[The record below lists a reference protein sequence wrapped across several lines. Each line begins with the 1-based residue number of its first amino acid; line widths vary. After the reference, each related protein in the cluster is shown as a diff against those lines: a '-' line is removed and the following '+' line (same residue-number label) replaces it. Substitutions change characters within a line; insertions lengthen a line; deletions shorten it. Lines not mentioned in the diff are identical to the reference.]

1 MTLNEITR
9 KLICQNKS
17 RYILFGLSICFAV
30 AMIGA
35 YGVLLFSRVITDVLM
50 TDGSTYLISLGM
62 YGITMIGTVIF
73 LFYANAIYI
82 QLQMGEIGIF
92 LSLGLLPKSVGK
104 IQNRQLDITFLIGGA
119 AGLVL
124 AVPISFSIWSL
135 LSLFISYTEGVYR
148 VGWKGLLIA
157 GGLWILAWVILR
169 IRNAVHVARLD
180 VIRILRSSSECEEV
194 KGSHPAL
201 GIIGLTAI
209 PSGLILFNITAD
221 SYSLKS
227 FSFFFLGISL
237 IGMYILTAQITSMGS
252 IIKRFFPDVYRK
264 GILFYN
270 LVRQKGNQ
278 YTLSLFVSSLL
289 ITLTVFSICFNGSI
303 FLELSYAIKEEPY
316 DYAVLVRESERALD
330 ESRIRSFAEESGVS
344 LSEWHSLDM
353 LLLGR
358 EHQYTDTSR
367 NEWSPEIVVNVSDF
381 NGLSGMKLSVP
392 DDGYIY
398 FQDSDNSMFQTCS
411 EDRGMFYNPCV
422 KEDFTLQK
430 IELIS
435 KENVL
440 NETAK
445 INSFA
450 VVSDNTF
457 HSISDTLDSSYKM
470 TYYLFHGSNP
480 ENSSE
485 FQEKLLAEIVA
496 LNNGEI
502 FVSWQD
508 QAIKDKMEN
517 YEDIYIPYDGNEL
530 YAARW
535 WEFYPYAKQT
545 HLAIQMEAGAVY
557 LILIFFIAA
566 IAFVSASMI
575 MGLKIAGTI
584 MQDAE
589 SYKRAMY
596 LGLKENDLKKII
608 RKQIGLIYFF
618 PVICGCVTASFMINR
633 FMEASSATRIFEITL
648 VAIGLS
654 LIVFLI
660 QLIIFFFLQ
669 KKLVVSTS
677 GIVYGSREI
686 RGNM

>member
-9 KLICQNKS
+9 KLIRQNKS

-30 AMIGA
+30 AMTGA
-35 YGVLLFSRVITDVLM
+35 YGTLLFSRVITDVLM

-62 YGITMIGTVIF
+62 YGITMIGIVVF

-82 QLQMGEIGIF
+82 QFQMGEIGVF
-92 LSLGLLPKSVGK
+92 LSLGLPPKSVGR

-119 AGLVL
+119 IGLIL
-124 AVPISFSIWSL
+124 AMPFSFGIWSL
-135 LSLFISYTEGVYR
+135 LSLFFSYTEGVYS

-157 GGLWILAWVILR
+157 GGLWILVWVILR
-169 IRNAVHVARLD
+169 IRNAVHITRLD
-180 VIRILRSSSECEEV
+180 VIKILRASSEGEEV

-201 GIIGLTAI
+201 GIIGLIAV
-209 PSGLILFNITAD
+209 PLGLILFNITAVI
-221 SYSLKS
+221 YWLKS
-227 FSFFFLGISL
+227 FSVLFLGVSL
-237 IGMYILTAQITSMGS
+237 IGMYILAAQVTSMGS
-252 IIKRFFPDVYRK
+252 LIKRFFPNAYRK

-303 FLELSYAIKEEPY
+303 FLELYYLIKAEPY
-316 DYAVLVRESERALD
+316 DYAVLVGESETNLD
-330 ESRIRSFAEESGVS
+330 EDKIHSFAEESGIS

-358 EHQYTDTSR
+358 EHQYLDASR
-367 NEWSPEIVVNVSDF
+367 NEWSPEIIVNVSDF
-381 NGLSGMKLSVP
+381 NELSGMNLAVP

-398 FQDSDNSMFQTCS
+398 FQDSDDSMFQTCS
-411 EDRGMFYNPCV
+411 EDRGVFYNPGT

-435 KENVL
+435 EESVL
-440 NETAK
+440 NQTAK

-450 VVSDNTF
+450 VVSENTF
-457 HSISDTLDSSYKM
+457 HRISDTLDSAYKM
-470 TYYLFHGSNP
+470 IYYLFHGSNP

-485 FQEKLLAEIVA
+485 FQEKLLAETVA

-502 FVSWQD
+502 FVSYQD
-508 QAIKDKMEN
+508 QAIKDKIEN
-517 YEDIYIPYDGNEL
+517 YEDIYIPYNGNEL

-545 HLAIQMEAGAVY
+545 ELAVQMEAGAVY
-557 LILIFFIAA
+557 LILIFFIA
-566 IAFVSASMI
+566 IISFVSAAMI

-584 MQDAE
+584 MQDTE

-633 FMEASSATRIFEITL
+633 FMAASSVTHIVEVTL
-648 VAIGLS
+648 IAIGLS
-654 LIVFLI
+654 CVVFLM

-669 KKLVVSTS
+669 KKLVILTS
-677 GIVYGSREI
+677 GKIYESR
-686 RGNM
+686 

>member
-1 MTLNEITR
+1 MTLNEITQ
-9 KLICQNKS
+9 KLIRQNKS

-30 AMIGA
+30 AMTGA

-50 TDGSTYLISLGM
+50 TDGSTYIISLGM
-62 YGITMIGTVIF
+62 YGITMIGIIVF

-82 QLQMGEIGIF
+82 QLQMREIGVY
-92 LSLGLLPKSVGK
+92 LSLDLPPKSVGK
-104 IQNRQLDITFLIGGA
+104 IQNQQLDITFLIGGVI
-119 AGLVL
+119 GLVL
-124 AVPISFSIWSL
+124 AIPFSFGIWSL
-135 LSLFISYTEGVYR
+135 LSLFISYTDGTFR
-148 VGWKGLLIA
+148 VGGKGLLIA

-169 IRNAVHVARLD
+169 IKNAVHIARLD
-180 VIRILRSSSECEEV
+180 VIRILRSSSESEEV
-194 KGSHPAL
+194 KGSHPIL
-201 GIIGLTAI
+201 GIIGLIAV
-209 PSGLILFNITAD
+209 PLGLILFNITAV
-221 SYSLKS
+221 SYWLKS
-227 FSFFFLGISL
+227 FSVLFLGVSV

-252 IIKRFFPDVYRK
+252 VIKRFFPNAYRK

-303 FLELSYAIKEEPY
+303 FLELYYSIKEEPY
-316 DYAVLVRESERALD
+316 DYAVLVGESGEKLD
-330 ESRIRSFAEESGVS
+330 ESRIRSFAEESDIS

-358 EHQYTDTSR
+358 EHQYMDASR
-367 NEWSPEIVVNVSDF
+367 NEWAPEIVVNVSDF
-381 NGLSGMKLSVP
+381 NALSGMNLSVP

-398 FQDSDNSMFQTCS
+398 FQDSDNAMFQTCS

-435 KENVL
+435 KESIL
-440 NETAK
+440 NQTAK

-450 VVSDNTF
+450 VVSDDTF
-457 HSISDTLDSSYKM
+457 YRISDTLDASYKM
-470 TYYLFHGSNP
+470 TYYLFRGSNT

-485 FQEKLLAEIVA
+485 FQKRLLAEIVA
-496 LNNGEI
+496 INKGQI
-502 FVSWQD
+502 FVSWQG
-508 QAIKDKMEN
+508 QVIKDKTGS

-545 HLAIQMEAGAVY
+545 EIDVQMEAGAVY
-557 LILIFFIAA
+557 LILIFFIA
-566 IAFVSASMI
+566 IISFVSATMI

-584 MQDAE
+584 MQDTE

-654 LIVFLI
+654 LIIFFM

-669 KKLVVSTS
+669 KKLVLSTS
-677 GIVYGSREI
+677 GIIYESR
-686 RGNM
+686 

>member
-9 KLICQNKS
+9 KLIRQNKS
-17 RYILFGLSICFAV
+17 RYILFGLSICFSV
-30 AMIGA
+30 AMTGA
-35 YGVLLFSRVITDVLM
+35 YGVLLFSKVITDVLM

-62 YGITMIGTVIF
+62 YGITLIGIIVF
-73 LFYANAIYI
+73 LFYANAIYM
-82 QLQMGEIGIF
+82 QLQMGEIGVF
-92 LSLGLLPKSVGK
+92 LSLGLSPKSVGK
-104 IQNRQLDITFLIGGA
+104 MQNQQLDITFLIGGA

-124 AVPISFSIWSL
+124 AVPFSFGIWSL
-135 LSLFISYTEGVYR
+135 LSLFISYTDGEFR
-148 VGWKGLLIA
+148 VGWEGLLIA
-157 GGLWILAWVILR
+157 GGLWILVWVILR
-169 IRNAVHVARLD
+169 IRNAVHIARLD
-180 VIRILRSSSECEEV
+180 VIRILRSSSEGEEV
-194 KGSHPAL
+194 KASHPVLA
-201 GIIGLTAI
+201 IIGLIAV
-209 PSGLILFNITAD
+209 PLGLILFNITAVI
-221 SYSLKS
+221 YWLKS
-227 FSFFFLGISL
+227 FSVFFLGVSV
-237 IGMYILTAQITSMGS
+237 IGMYILTAQITSIGR
-252 IIKRFFPDVYRK
+252 IIKCFFPNAYRK
-264 GILFYN
+264 DILFYN

-289 ITLTVFSICFNGSI
+289 ITLTVFSICFNGGI
-303 FLELSYAIKEEPY
+303 FLELYYLIKEEPY
-316 DYAVLVRESERALD
+316 DYAVLAEESGEKLD
-330 ESRIRSFAEESGVS
+330 ESRICSFAEESGIS
-344 LSEWHSLDM
+344 LNEWHSLDM

-358 EHQYTDTSR
+358 EHQYMDVSR
-367 NEWSPEIVVNVSDF
+367 NEWASEIVVNVSDF
-381 NGLSGMKLSVP
+381 NALSGMNLSVP

-398 FQDSDNSMFQTCS
+398 FQDSDDSMFQTCS
-411 EDRGMFYNPCV
+411 EDRGLFYNPCI

-430 IELIS
+430 IKLVS
-435 KENVL
+435 KRSVL

-457 HSISDTLDSSYKM
+457 YRISDTLDSSYKM
-470 TYYLFHGSNP
+470 TYYLFHGSNT
-480 ENSSE
+480 ENSRE
-485 FQEKLLAEIVA
+485 FQKRLLAEIVA
-496 LNNGEI
+496 INRGEI
-502 FVSWQD
+502 FVSWQN
-508 QAIKDKMEN
+508 QVIKDKIKN

-545 HLAIQMEAGAVY
+545 ELDVQMEAGAVY
-557 LILIFFIAA
+557 LILIFFIA
-566 IAFVSASMI
+566 IISFVSATMI

-584 MQDAE
+584 MQDTE

-654 LIVFLI
+654 LIVFLM

-669 KKLVVSTS
+669 NKLVVSTS
-677 GIVYGSREI
+677 RIVYEGR
-686 RGNM
+686 

>member
-9 KLICQNKS
+9 KLIRQNKS

-30 AMIGA
+30 AMTGA
-35 YGVLLFSRVITDVLM
+35 YGVLLFSKVITDVLM

-62 YGITMIGTVIF
+62 YGITLIGIIVF
-73 LFYANAIYI
+73 LFYANAIYM
-82 QLQMGEIGIF
+82 QLQMGEIGVF
-92 LSLGLLPKSVGK
+92 LSLGLSPKSVGK
-104 IQNRQLDITFLIGGA
+104 IQKQQLDITFLIGGA
-119 AGLVL
+119 IGLVL
-124 AVPISFSIWSL
+124 AVPFSFGIWSL
-135 LSLFISYTEGVYR
+135 LSLFISYTDGVFR
-148 VGWKGLLIA
+148 VGWEGLLIA
-157 GGLWILAWVILR
+157 GGLWILAWIILR
-169 IRNAVHVARLD
+169 IRNAVHIARLD
-180 VIRILRSSSECEEV
+180 VIRILRSSSEGEEV
-194 KGSHPAL
+194 KAAHPVM
-201 GIIGLTAI
+201 GIIGLIAV
-209 PSGLILFNITAD
+209 PLGLILFNITAVI
-221 SYSLKS
+221 YWLKS
-227 FSFFFLGISL
+227 FSALFLGISV

-252 IIKRFFPDVYRK
+252 IIKRFFPNAYRK
-264 GILFYN
+264 SILFYN

-289 ITLTVFSICFNGSI
+289 ITLTIFSICFNGGM
-303 FLELSYAIKEEPY
+303 FLELCYLIKEEPY
-316 DYAVLVRESERALD
+316 DYAVLVGESGEKLD
-330 ESRIRSFAEESGVS
+330 ESRIRSFAEESDIS
-344 LSEWHSLDM
+344 LIEWHSLDM

-358 EHQYTDTSR
+358 EHQYMDVSR
-367 NEWSPEIVVNVSDF
+367 NEWASEIVVNVSDF
-381 NGLSGMKLSVP
+381 NALSGMNLSVP

-398 FQDSDNSMFQTCS
+398 FQDSDDSMFQTCS
-411 EDRGMFYNPCV
+411 EDRGLFYNPCI

-430 IELIS
+430 IKLFS
-435 KENVL
+435 KGSVL

-457 HSISDTLDSSYKM
+457 YRISDTLDSSYKM
-470 TYYLFHGSNP
+470 TYYLFHGSNT
-480 ENSSE
+480 ENSRE
-485 FQEKLLAEIVA
+485 FQKRLLAEIVA
-496 LNNGEI
+496 INKGEI
-502 FVSWQD
+502 FVSWQN
-508 QAIKDKMEN
+508 QAIKDKIKN

-545 HLAIQMEAGAVY
+545 ELDVQMEAGAVY
-557 LILIFFIAA
+557 LILIFFIA
-566 IAFVSASMI
+566 IISFVSATMI

-584 MQDAE
+584 MQDTE

-596 LGLKENDLKKII
+596 LGLKENALKRII

-654 LIVFLI
+654 LIVFLM

-669 KKLVVSTS
+669 NKLVVSTS
-677 GIVYGSREI
+677 RIVYEGR
-686 RGNM
+686 

>member
-9 KLICQNKS
+9 KLIRQNKS

-30 AMIGA
+30 AMTGA
-35 YGVLLFSRVITDVLM
+35 YGVLLFSKVITDVLM

-62 YGITMIGTVIF
+62 YGITLIGIIVF
-73 LFYANAIYI
+73 LFYANAIYM
-82 QLQMGEIGIF
+82 QLQMGEIGVF
-92 LSLGLLPKSVGK
+92 LSLGLSPKSVGK
-104 IQNRQLDITFLIGGA
+104 IQKQQLDITFLIGGA
-119 AGLVL
+119 TGLVL
-124 AVPISFSIWSL
+124 AVPFSFGIWSL
-135 LSLFISYTEGVYR
+135 LSLFISYTDGVFR
-148 VGWKGLLIA
+148 VGWEGLLIA
-157 GGLWILAWVILR
+157 GGLWILAWIILR
-169 IRNAVHVARLD
+169 IRNAVHIARLD
-180 VIRILRSSSECEEV
+180 VIRILRSSSEGEEV
-194 KGSHPAL
+194 KAAHPVL
-201 GIIGLTAI
+201 GIIGLIAV
-209 PSGLILFNITAD
+209 PLGLILFNITAVI
-221 SYSLKS
+221 YWLKS
-227 FSFFFLGISL
+227 FSALFLGVSV

-252 IIKRFFPDVYRK
+252 IIKRFFPNAYRK
-264 GILFYN
+264 SILFYN

-289 ITLTVFSICFNGSI
+289 ITLTIFSICFNGGM
-303 FLELSYAIKEEPY
+303 FLELCYLIKEEPY
-316 DYAVLVRESERALD
+316 DYAVLVGESGEKLD
-330 ESRIRSFAEESGVS
+330 ESRIRSFAEESDIS

-358 EHQYTDTSR
+358 EHQYMDVSR
-367 NEWSPEIVVNVSDF
+367 NEWASEIVVNVSDF
-381 NGLSGMKLSVP
+381 NALSGMNLSVP
-392 DDGYIY
+392 DDGFIY
-398 FQDSDNSMFQTCS
+398 FQDSDDSMFQTCS
-411 EDRGMFYNPCV
+411 EDRGLFYNPCI

-430 IELIS
+430 IKLFS
-435 KENVL
+435 KGSVL

-457 HSISDTLDSSYKM
+457 YRISDTLDSSYKM
-470 TYYLFHGSNP
+470 TYYLFHGSNT
-480 ENSSE
+480 ENSRE
-485 FQEKLLAEIVA
+485 FQKRLLAEIVA
-496 LNNGEI
+496 INKGEI
-502 FVSWQD
+502 FVSWQN
-508 QAIKDKMEN
+508 QAIKDKIKN

-545 HLAIQMEAGAVY
+545 ELDVQMEAGAVY
-557 LILIFFIAA
+557 LILIFFIA
-566 IAFVSASMI
+566 IISFVSATMI

-584 MQDAE
+584 MQDTE

-596 LGLKENDLKKII
+596 LGLKENDLKRII

-654 LIVFLI
+654 LIVFLM

-669 KKLVVSTS
+669 NKLVVSTS
-677 GIVYGSREI
+677 RIVYEGR
-686 RGNM
+686 

>member
-9 KLICQNKS
+9 KLIRQNKS

-30 AMIGA
+30 AMTGA
-35 YGVLLFSRVITDVLM
+35 YGVLLFSKVITDVLM

-62 YGITMIGTVIF
+62 YGITLIGIIVF
-73 LFYANAIYI
+73 LFYANAIYM
-82 QLQMGEIGIF
+82 QLQMGEIGVF
-92 LSLGLLPKSVGK
+92 LSLGLSPKSVGK
-104 IQNRQLDITFLIGGA
+104 IQKQQLDITFLIGGA
-119 AGLVL
+119 TGLVL
-124 AVPISFSIWSL
+124 AVPFSFGIWSL
-135 LSLFISYTEGVYR
+135 LSLFISYTDGVFR
-148 VGWKGLLIA
+148 VGWEGLLIA
-157 GGLWILAWVILR
+157 GGLWILAWIILR
-169 IRNAVHVARLD
+169 IRNAVHIARLD
-180 VIRILRSSSECEEV
+180 VIRILRSSSEGEEV
-194 KGSHPAL
+194 KAAHPVL
-201 GIIGLTAI
+201 GIIGLIAV
-209 PSGLILFNITAD
+209 PLGLILFNITAVI
-221 SYSLKS
+221 YWLKS
-227 FSFFFLGISL
+227 FSALFLGVSV

-252 IIKRFFPDVYRK
+252 IIKRFFPNAYRK
-264 GILFYN
+264 SILFYN

-289 ITLTVFSICFNGSI
+289 ITLTIFSICFNGGM
-303 FLELSYAIKEEPY
+303 FLELCYLIKEEPY
-316 DYAVLVRESERALD
+316 DYAVLVGESGEKLD
-330 ESRIRSFAEESGVS
+330 ESRIRSFAEESDIS

-358 EHQYTDTSR
+358 EHQYMDVSR
-367 NEWSPEIVVNVSDF
+367 NEWASEIVVNVSDF
-381 NGLSGMKLSVP
+381 NALSGMNLSVP

-398 FQDSDNSMFQTCS
+398 FQDSDDSMFQTCS
-411 EDRGMFYNPCV
+411 EDRGLFYNPCI

-430 IELIS
+430 IKLFS
-435 KENVL
+435 KGSVL

-457 HSISDTLDSSYKM
+457 YRISDTLDSSYKM
-470 TYYLFHGSNP
+470 TYYLFHGSNT
-480 ENSSE
+480 ENSRE
-485 FQEKLLAEIVA
+485 FQKRLLAEIVA
-496 LNNGEI
+496 INKGEI
-502 FVSWQD
+502 FVSWQN
-508 QAIKDKMEN
+508 QAIKDKIKN

-545 HLAIQMEAGAVY
+545 ELDVQMEAGAVY
-557 LILIFFIAA
+557 LILIFFIA
-566 IAFVSASMI
+566 IISFVSATMI

-584 MQDAE
+584 MQDTE

-596 LGLKENDLKKII
+596 LGLKENDLKRII

-618 PVICGCVTASFMINR
+618 SVICGCVTASFMINR

-654 LIVFLI
+654 LIVFLM

-669 KKLVVSTS
+669 NKLVVSTS
-677 GIVYGSREI
+677 RIVYEGR
-686 RGNM
+686 

>member
-1 MTLNEITR
+1 
-9 KLICQNKS
+9 
-17 RYILFGLSICFAV
+17 
-30 AMIGA
+30 
-35 YGVLLFSRVITDVLM
+35 
-50 TDGSTYLISLGM
+50 
-62 YGITMIGTVIF
+62 
-73 LFYANAIYI
+73 
-82 QLQMGEIGIF
+82 MGE
-92 LSLGLLPKSVGK
+92 
-104 IQNRQLDITFLIGGA
+104 
-119 AGLVL
+119 
-124 AVPISFSIWSL
+124 
-135 LSLFISYTEGVYR
+135 
-148 VGWKGLLIA
+148 KGLLIA

-169 IRNAVHVARLD
+169 IRNAVHIARLD
-180 VIRILRSSSECEEV
+180 VIRILRSSSESEEV
-194 KGSHPAL
+194 KGSHPIL
-201 GIIGLTAI
+201 GIIGLIAV
-209 PSGLILFNITAD
+209 PLGLILFNITAVI
-221 SYSLKS
+221 YPLKS
-227 FSFFFLGISL
+227 FSVLFLGVSL

-252 IIKRFFPDVYRK
+252 IVKRFFPNAYRK
-264 GILFYN
+264 SILFYN

-289 ITLTVFSICFNGSI
+289 ITLAIFSICFNGGM
-303 FLELSYAIKEEPY
+303 FLELYYAIKEEPY
-316 DYAVLVRESERALD
+316 DYAVLAGASGEKLD
-330 ESRIRSFAEESGVS
+330 ENRIRSFAEESGIS

-358 EHQYTDTSR
+358 EHQYMDASR
-367 NEWSPEIVVNVSDF
+367 NEWSPEMVVNVSDF
-381 NGLSGMKLSVP
+381 NALSGMNLSVP
-392 DDGYIY
+392 DDGYSY
-398 FQDSDNSMFQTCS
+398 FQDSDDSMFQTCS
-411 EDRGMFYNPCV
+411 EDRGLFYNPCI
-422 KEDFTLQK
+422 KEDFTLQR
-430 IELIS
+430 IELVS
-435 KENVL
+435 KESVL

-457 HSISDTLDSSYKM
+457 YRISDTLDSSYKM
-470 TYYLFHGSNP
+470 TYYLFHGSNT

-485 FQEKLLAEIVA
+485 FQERLLAEIVA
-496 LNNGEI
+496 INKGEI

-508 QAIKDKMEN
+508 QVIKDKMGS

-545 HLAIQMEAGAVY
+545 ELDVQMEAGAVY
-557 LILIFFIAA
+557 LILIFFIA
-566 IAFVSASMI
+566 IISFVSATMI

-584 MQDAE
+584 MQDTE

-633 FMEASSATRIFEITL
+633 FMEASSATRILEITL

-660 QLIIFFFLQ
+660 QLILFFFLQ

-677 GIVYGSREI
+677 KIVYEGR
-686 RGNM
+686 

>member
-1 MTLNEITR
+1 MTINEITR
-9 KLICQNKS
+9 KLIRQNKS
-17 RYILFGLSICFAV
+17 RYLLFGLSICFAI
-30 AMIGA
+30 AMTGA
-35 YGVLLFSRVITDVLM
+35 YGVLLFGRSITDVLM
-50 TDGSTYLISLGM
+50 TDGSTYIISLGM
-62 YGITMIGTVIF
+62 YGITMIGIVVF
-73 LFYANAIYI
+73 LFYANAIYM
-82 QLQMGEIGIF
+82 QFQMGEIGVFI
-92 LSLGLLPKSVGK
+92 SLGLSPKSVGK
-104 IQNRQLDITFLIGGA
+104 IQSRQLDSIFLIGGM
-119 AGLVL
+119 AGLIL
-124 AVPISFSIWSL
+124 AVPISFGIWSL
-135 LSLFISYTEGVYR
+135 LSLFLSYTDGTFH
-148 VGWKGLLIA
+148 VGWIGLLIA
-157 GGLWILAWVILR
+157 GGLWISAWAIQR
-169 IRNAVHVARLD
+169 IRNAAHITRLD
-180 VIRILRSSSECEEV
+180 VIRILRSSSESEEV
-194 KGSHPAL
+194 KGSHPIL
-201 GIIGLTAI
+201 GIIGLIAV
-209 PSGLILFNITAD
+209 PLGLILFNITAV
-221 SYSLKS
+221 SYWLKS
-227 FSFFFLGISL
+227 FSVLFLGVSV

-252 IIKRFFPDVYRK
+252 VIKRFFPNAYRK

-303 FLELSYAIKEEPY
+303 FLELYYSIKEEPY
-316 DYAVLVRESERALD
+316 DYAVLAGESGEKLD
-330 ESRIRSFAEESGVS
+330 ESRIRSFAEESGIS

-358 EHQYTDTSR
+358 EHQYMDASR
-367 NEWSPEIVVNVSDF
+367 NEWAPEIVVNVSDF
-381 NGLSGMKLSVP
+381 NALSGMNLSVP

-398 FQDSDNSMFQTCS
+398 FQDSDNAMFQTCS

-435 KENVL
+435 KESIL
-440 NETAK
+440 NQTAK

-450 VVSDNTF
+450 VVSDDTF
-457 HSISDTLDSSYKM
+457 YRISDTLDASYKM
-470 TYYLFHGSNP
+470 TYYLFRGSNT

-485 FQEKLLAEIVA
+485 FQKRLLAEIVA
-496 LNNGEI
+496 INKGQI

-508 QAIKDKMEN
+508 QVIKDKTGS

-545 HLAIQMEAGAVY
+545 EIDVQMEAGAVY
-557 LILIFFIAA
+557 LILIFFIA
-566 IAFVSASMI
+566 IISFVSATMI

-584 MQDAE
+584 MQDTE

-654 LIVFLI
+654 LIIFFM

-669 KKLVVSTS
+669 KKLVLSTS
-677 GIVYGSREI
+677 GIIYESR
-686 RGNM
+686 

>member
-30 AMIGA
+30 AMTGA
-35 YGVLLFSRVITDVLM
+35 YGVLLFSKVITDVLM

-62 YGITMIGTVIF
+62 YGITLIGIIVF
-73 LFYANAIYI
+73 LFYANAIYM
-82 QLQMGEIGIF
+82 QLQMGEIGVF
-92 LSLGLLPKSVGK
+92 LSLGLSPKSVGK
-104 IQNRQLDITFLIGGA
+104 MQNQQLDITFLIGGA

-124 AVPISFSIWSL
+124 AVPFSFGIWSL
-135 LSLFISYTEGVYR
+135 LSLFISYTDGEFR
-148 VGWKGLLIA
+148 VGWEGLLIA
-157 GGLWILAWVILR
+157 GGLWILVWVILR
-169 IRNAVHVARLD
+169 IRNAVHIARLD
-180 VIRILRSSSECEEV
+180 VIRILRSSSEGEEV
-194 KGSHPAL
+194 KASHPVLA
-201 GIIGLTAI
+201 IIGLIAV
-209 PSGLILFNITAD
+209 PLGLILFNITAVI
-221 SYSLKS
+221 YWLKS
-227 FSFFFLGISL
+227 FSVFFLGVSV
-237 IGMYILTAQITSMGS
+237 IGMYILTAQITSIGR
-252 IIKRFFPDVYRK
+252 IIKCFFPNAYRK
-264 GILFYN
+264 DILFYN

-289 ITLTVFSICFNGSI
+289 ITLTIFSICFNGGM
-303 FLELSYAIKEEPY
+303 FLELYYLIKEEPY
-316 DYAVLVRESERALD
+316 DYAVLAEESGEKLD
-330 ESRIRSFAEESGVS
+330 ESRICSFAEESGIS
-344 LSEWHSLDM
+344 LNEWHSLDM

-358 EHQYTDTSR
+358 EHQYMDVSR
-367 NEWSPEIVVNVSDF
+367 NEWASEIVVNVSDF
-381 NGLSGMKLSVP
+381 NALSGMNLSVP

-398 FQDSDNSMFQTCS
+398 FQDSDDSMFQTCS
-411 EDRGMFYNPCV
+411 EDRGLFYNPCI

-430 IELIS
+430 IKLVS
-435 KENVL
+435 KESVL

-457 HSISDTLDSSYKM
+457 YRISDTLDSSYKM
-470 TYYLFHGSNP
+470 TYYLFHGSNT
-480 ENSSE
+480 ENSRE
-485 FQEKLLAEIVA
+485 FQKRLLAEIVGI
-496 LNNGEI
+496 NRGEI
-502 FVSWQD
+502 FVSWQN
-508 QAIKDKMEN
+508 QVIKDKIKN

-545 HLAIQMEAGAVY
+545 ELDVQMEAGAVY
-557 LILIFFIAA
+557 LILIFFIA
-566 IAFVSASMI
+566 IISFVSATMI

-584 MQDAE
+584 MQDTE

-654 LIVFLI
+654 LIVFLM

-669 KKLVVSTS
+669 NKLVVSTS
-677 GIVYGSREI
+677 RIVYEGR
-686 RGNM
+686 

>member
-30 AMIGA
+30 AMTGA
-35 YGVLLFSRVITDVLM
+35 YGVLLFSKVITDVLM

-62 YGITMIGTVIF
+62 YGITLIGIIVF
-73 LFYANAIYI
+73 LFYANAIYM
-82 QLQMGEIGIF
+82 QLQMGEIGVF
-92 LSLGLLPKSVGK
+92 LSLGLSPKSVGK
-104 IQNRQLDITFLIGGA
+104 IQNRQLDSIFLIGGM
-119 AGLVL
+119 AGLIL
-124 AVPISFSIWSL
+124 AVPISFGIWSL
-135 LSLFISYTEGVYR
+135 LSLFLSYTDGTFH
-148 VGWKGLLIA
+148 VGWIGLLIA

-169 IRNAVHVARLD
+169 IRNAVHIARLD
-180 VIRILRSSSECEEV
+180 VIRILRSSSEGEEV
-194 KGSHPAL
+194 KASHPVLA
-201 GIIGLTAI
+201 IIGLIAV
-209 PSGLILFNITAD
+209 PLGLILFNITAVI
-221 SYSLKS
+221 YWLKS
-227 FSFFFLGISL
+227 FSVFFLGVSV
-237 IGMYILTAQITSMGS
+237 IGMYILTAQITSMGR
-252 IIKRFFPDVYRK
+252 IIKCFFPNAYRK
-264 GILFYN
+264 DILFYN

-289 ITLTVFSICFNGSI
+289 ITLTIFSICFNGGM
-303 FLELSYAIKEEPY
+303 FLELYYLIKEEPY
-316 DYAVLVRESERALD
+316 DYAVLAEESGEKLD
-330 ESRIRSFAEESGVS
+330 ESRIRSFAEESGIS
-344 LSEWHSLDM
+344 LNEWHSLDM

-358 EHQYTDTSR
+358 EHQYMDVSR
-367 NEWSPEIVVNVSDF
+367 NEWASELVVNVSDF
-381 NGLSGMKLSVP
+381 NALSGMNLSVP

-398 FQDSDNSMFQTCS
+398 FQDSDDSMFQTCS
-411 EDRGMFYNPCV
+411 EDRGLFYNPCI

-430 IELIS
+430 IKLVS
-435 KENVL
+435 KESVL

-457 HSISDTLDSSYKM
+457 YRISDTLDSSYKM
-470 TYYLFHGSNP
+470 TYYLFHGSNT
-480 ENSSE
+480 ENSRE
-485 FQEKLLAEIVA
+485 FQKRLLAEIVGI
-496 LNNGEI
+496 NKGEI
-502 FVSWQD
+502 FVSWQN
-508 QAIKDKMEN
+508 QVIKDKIKN

-545 HLAIQMEAGAVY
+545 ELDVQMEAGAVY
-557 LILIFFIAA
+557 LILIFFIA
-566 IAFVSASMI
+566 IISFVSATMI

-584 MQDAE
+584 MQDTE

-654 LIVFLI
+654 LIVSLM

-669 KKLVVSTS
+669 NKLVVSTS
-677 GIVYGSREI
+677 RIVYEGR
-686 RGNM
+686 

>member
-9 KLICQNKS
+9 KLVRQNKS

-30 AMIGA
+30 AMAGA
-35 YGVLLFSRVITDVLM
+35 YGVLLFNRVITDVLM

-62 YGITMIGTVIF
+62 YGITMIGIVIF

-82 QLQMGEIGIF
+82 QLQMREIGVY
-92 LSLGLLPKSVGK
+92 LSLGLPPKSVGK
-104 IQNRQLDITFLIGGA
+104 IQNQQLDITFLIGGA

-124 AVPISFSIWSL
+124 AIPFSFGIWSL
-135 LSLFISYTEGVYR
+135 LSLFISYTVGAFR
-148 VGWKGLLIA
+148 VGGKGLLIA

-169 IRNAVHVARLD
+169 IKNAVHIARLD
-180 VIRILRSSSECEEV
+180 VIKILRASSEGEEV
-194 KGSHPAL
+194 KGSRPAL
-201 GIIGLTAI
+201 GIIGLIAV
-209 PSGLILFNITAD
+209 PLGLILFNITAVI
-221 SYSLKS
+221 YPLKS
-227 FSFFFLGISL
+227 FSVLFLGVSL

-252 IIKRFFPDVYRK
+252 IVKRFFPNLYRK

-303 FLELSYAIKEEPY
+303 FMELYYSIKEEPY
-316 DYAVLVRESERALD
+316 DYAVLVGESGEKLD
-330 ESRIRSFAEESGVS
+330 EKRIRSFAEERGIS
-344 LSEWHSLDM
+344 LSEWHSLHM

-358 EHQYTDTSR
+358 EHQYMDASR
-367 NEWSPEIVVNVSDF
+367 NEWASEMVVNVSDF
-381 NGLSGMKLSVP
+381 NALSGMKLSVP

-398 FQDSDNSMFQTCS
+398 FQDSDDSMFQTCS
-411 EDRGMFYNPCV
+411 EDRGLFYNPCI
-422 KEDFTLQK
+422 KEDFTLQR
-430 IELIS
+430 IELVS
-435 KENVL
+435 KESVL

-445 INSFA
+445 INSFV

-457 HSISDTLDSSYKM
+457 YRISDTLDSSYKM
-470 TYYLFHGSNP
+470 TYYLFHGSNTG
-480 ENSSE
+480 NSSE
-485 FQEKLLAEIVA
+485 FQKGLLAEIVA
-496 LNNGEI
+496 INNGEI
-502 FVSWQD
+502 FVSWQE
-508 QAIKDKMEN
+508 QVIKDKMES
-517 YEDIYIPYDGNEL
+517 YEDIYIPFYGNEL

-545 HLAIQMEAGAVY
+545 ELDVQMEAGAVY
-557 LILIFFIAA
+557 LILIFFIA
-566 IAFVSASMI
+566 IISFVSATMI

-584 MQDAE
+584 MQDTE

-633 FMEASSATRIFEITL
+633 FMVASSATRIFEITL

-654 LIVFLI
+654 LIVFLMQI
-660 QLIIFFFLQ
+660 IIFFFLQ
-669 KKLVVSTS
+669 KKLVLSTS
-677 GIVYGSREI
+677 GIIYESR
-686 RGNM
+686 

>member
-1 MTLNEITR
+1 MTLNEITG
-9 KLICQNKS
+9 KLIRRNKS

-50 TDGSTYLISLGM
+50 TDGSTYIISLGM
-62 YGITMIGTVIF
+62 YGITMIGIVVF
-73 LFYANAIYI
+73 LFYANAIYM
-82 QLQMGEIGIF
+82 QLQMEEIGVF
-92 LSLGLLPKSVGK
+92 LSLGLPPKSVGK
-104 IQNRQLDITFLIGGA
+104 IQNRQLDNTFLIGGI
-119 AGLVL
+119 AGVVL
-124 AVPISFSIWSL
+124 AVPLSFGIWSL
-135 LSLFISYTEGVYR
+135 LSLFISYTEGTFR
-148 VGWKGLLIA
+148 VGGKGLLVA
-157 GGLWILAWVILR
+157 GGLWILAWAILR
-169 IRNAVHVARLD
+169 IRNATYIARLD
-180 VIRILRSSSECEEV
+180 VIKILRSSSECEEV

-201 GIIGLTAI
+201 GIMGLIAV
-209 PSGLILFNITAD
+209 PLGLILFNITAVI
-221 SYSLKS
+221 YQLKS
-227 FSFFFLGISL
+227 FSFLFLGISL
-237 IGMYILTAQITSMGS
+237 IGMYILAAQITSMGS
-252 IIKRFFPDVYRK
+252 LIKRFFPNAYRK

-303 FLELSYAIKEEPY
+303 FLELYYAIEEEPY
-316 DYAVLVRESERALD
+316 DYAVLVGESEENLND
-330 ESRIRSFAEESGVS
+330 SRIRSFAEESGIS
-344 LSEWHSLDM
+344 ISEWHSLNM

-358 EHQYTDTSR
+358 EHQYADASR
-367 NEWSPEIVVNVSDF
+367 NEWSPEMVVNVSDF
-381 NGLSGMKLSVP
+381 NELSGMNLSVP

-398 FQDSDNSMFQTCS
+398 FQDSDDSMFQTCS
-411 EDRGMFYNPCV
+411 EDRGIFYNPGA

-435 KENVL
+435 KESVL
-440 NETAK
+440 NQTAK
-445 INSFA
+445 IDSFA

-457 HSISDTLDSSYKM
+457 QRISDTLDSSYKM
-470 TYYLFHGSNP
+470 KYYLFHGSNL

-485 FQEKLLAEIVA
+485 FQKKLLAEIVE
-496 LNNGEI
+496 LNNGEL
-502 FVSWQD
+502 FLSWQG
-508 QAIKDKMEN
+508 QAIKDKVE
-517 YEDIYIPYDGNEL
+517 YDEDTYIPYEGNEL

-545 HLAIQMEAGAVY
+545 ELAVQMEAGAVY
-557 LILIFFIAA
+557 LILIFFIA
-566 IAFVSASMI
+566 IISFVSATMI

-584 MQDAE
+584 LQDSE

-596 LGLKENDLKKII
+596 LGLRENDLKKII

-618 PVICGCVTASFMINR
+618 PIICGCVTASFMINR

-648 VAIGLS
+648 VTVGLS
-654 LIVFLI
+654 LVVILI

-677 GIVYGSREI
+677 GIIYESR
-686 RGNM
+686 

>member
-9 KLICQNKS
+9 KLIRQNKS

-30 AMIGA
+30 AMTGA
-35 YGVLLFSRVITDVLM
+35 YGVLLFSKVITDVLM

-62 YGITMIGTVIF
+62 YGITLIGIIVF
-73 LFYANAIYI
+73 LFYANAIYM
-82 QLQMGEIGIF
+82 QLQMGEIGVF
-92 LSLGLLPKSVGK
+92 LSLGLSPKSVGK
-104 IQNRQLDITFLIGGA
+104 IQKQQLDITFLIGGA

-124 AVPISFSIWSL
+124 AVPFSFGIWSL
-135 LSLFISYTEGVYR
+135 LSLFISYTDGVFR
-148 VGWKGLLIA
+148 VGWEGLLIA
-157 GGLWILAWVILR
+157 GGLWILAWIILR
-169 IRNAVHVARLD
+169 IRNAVHIARLD
-180 VIRILRSSSECEEV
+180 VIRILRSSSEGEEV
-194 KGSHPAL
+194 KAAHPVL
-201 GIIGLTAI
+201 GIIGLIAV
-209 PSGLILFNITAD
+209 PLGLILFNITAVI
-221 SYSLKS
+221 YWLKS
-227 FSFFFLGISL
+227 FSALFLGVSV

-252 IIKRFFPDVYRK
+252 IIKRFFPNAYRK
-264 GILFYN
+264 SILFYN

-289 ITLTVFSICFNGSI
+289 ITLMIFSICFNGGM
-303 FLELSYAIKEEPY
+303 FLELYYLIKEEPY
-316 DYAVLVRESERALD
+316 DYAVLVGESGEKLD
-330 ESRIRSFAEESGVS
+330 ESRIRSFAEESDIS

-358 EHQYTDTSR
+358 EHQYMDASR
-367 NEWSPEIVVNVSDF
+367 NEWASEIVVNVSDF
-381 NGLSGMKLSVP
+381 NALSGMNLSVP

-398 FQDSDNSMFQTCS
+398 FQDSDDSMFQTCS
-411 EDRGMFYNPCV
+411 EDRGMFYNPCI

-430 IELIS
+430 IKLFS
-435 KENVL
+435 KGSVV

-457 HSISDTLDSSYKM
+457 YRISDTLDSSYKM
-470 TYYLFHGSNP
+470 TYYLFHGSNT
-480 ENSSE
+480 ENSRE
-485 FQEKLLAEIVA
+485 FQKRLLAEIVA
-496 LNNGEI
+496 INKGEI
-502 FVSWQD
+502 FVSWQN
-508 QAIKDKMEN
+508 QVIKDKIKN

-545 HLAIQMEAGAVY
+545 ELDVQMEAGAVY
-557 LILIFFIAA
+557 LILIFFIA
-566 IAFVSASMI
+566 IISFVSATMI

-584 MQDAE
+584 MQDTE

-596 LGLKENDLKKII
+596 LGLKENDLKRII

-633 FMEASSATRIFEITL
+633 FMEVSSATRISEITL

-654 LIVFLI
+654 LVVFLI
-660 QLIIFFFLQ
+660 QIIIFFFLQ

-677 GIVYGSREI
+677 RIVYEGR
-686 RGNM
+686 

>member
-9 KLICQNKS
+9 KLIRQNKS

-30 AMIGA
+30 AMAGA

-62 YGITMIGTVIF
+62 YGITMIGIVVF

-82 QLQMGEIGIF
+82 QLQMREIGVY
-92 LSLGLLPKSVGK
+92 LSLGLPSKSVGK

-124 AVPISFSIWSL
+124 AVPFSFGIWSL
-135 LSLFISYTEGVYR
+135 LSLFISYTDGAFR
-148 VGWKGLLIA
+148 VGEKGLLIA

-169 IRNAVHVARLD
+169 IRNAVHIARLD
-180 VIRILRSSSECEEV
+180 VIRILRSSSECEEL
-194 KGSHPAL
+194 KAAHPLL
-201 GIIGLTAI
+201 GIIGLTAV
-209 PSGLILFNITAD
+209 PLGLILFNITAVI
-221 SYSLKS
+221 YPLKN
-227 FSFFFLGISL
+227 FSVLFLGVSL

-252 IIKRFFPDVYRK
+252 IVKRFFPNAYRK
-264 GILFYN
+264 SILFYN

-303 FLELSYAIKEEPY
+303 FLELYYAIKEEPY
-316 DYAVLVRESERALD
+316 DYAVLAGASGEKLD
-330 ESRIRSFAEESGVS
+330 ENRIRSFAEESGIS

-358 EHQYTDTSR
+358 EHQYMDASR
-367 NEWSPEIVVNVSDF
+367 NEWSPEMVVNVSDF
-381 NGLSGMKLSVP
+381 NALSGMNLSVP
-392 DDGYIY
+392 DDGYSY
-398 FQDSDNSMFQTCS
+398 FQDSDDSMFQTCS
-411 EDRGMFYNPCV
+411 EDRGLFYNPCI
-422 KEDFTLQK
+422 KEDFTLQR
-430 IELIS
+430 IELVS
-435 KENVL
+435 KESVL

-457 HSISDTLDSSYKM
+457 YRISDTLDSSYKM
-470 TYYLFHGSNP
+470 TYYLFHGSNT

-485 FQEKLLAEIVA
+485 FQKGLLAEIA
-496 LNNGEI
+496 AINKGEI

-508 QAIKDKMEN
+508 QVIKDKMGS

-545 HLAIQMEAGAVY
+545 ELDVQMEAGAVY
-557 LILIFFIAA
+557 LILIFFIA
-566 IAFVSASMI
+566 IISFVSATMI

-584 MQDAE
+584 MQDTE

-633 FMEASSATRIFEITL
+633 FMEASSATRILEITL

-660 QLIIFFFLQ
+660 QLILFFFLQ
-669 KKLVVSTS
+669 KKLVLSTS
-677 GIVYGSREI
+677 GIIYESR
-686 RGNM
+686 

>member
-9 KLICQNKS
+9 KLIRQNKS

-30 AMIGA
+30 AMTGA
-35 YGVLLFSRVITDVLM
+35 YGVLLFSKVITDVLM

-62 YGITMIGTVIF
+62 YGITLIGIIVF
-73 LFYANAIYI
+73 LFYANAIYM
-82 QLQMGEIGIF
+82 QLQMGEIGVF
-92 LSLGLLPKSVGK
+92 LSLGLSPKSVGK
-104 IQNRQLDITFLIGGA
+104 IQKQQLDITFLIGGA
-119 AGLVL
+119 IGLVL
-124 AVPISFSIWSL
+124 AVPFSFGIWSL
-135 LSLFISYTEGVYR
+135 LSLFISYTDGVFR
-148 VGWKGLLIA
+148 VGWEGLLIA
-157 GGLWILAWVILR
+157 GGLWILAWIILR
-169 IRNAVHVARLD
+169 IRNAVHIARLD
-180 VIRILRSSSECEEV
+180 VIRILRSSSEGEEV
-194 KGSHPAL
+194 KAAHPVL
-201 GIIGLTAI
+201 GIIGLIAV
-209 PSGLILFNITAD
+209 PLGLILFNITAVI
-221 SYSLKS
+221 YWLKS
-227 FSFFFLGISL
+227 FSALFLGVSV

-252 IIKRFFPDVYRK
+252 IIKRFFPNAYRK
-264 GILFYN
+264 SILFYN

-289 ITLTVFSICFNGSI
+289 ITLTIFSICFNGGM
-303 FLELSYAIKEEPY
+303 FLELCYLIKEEPY
-316 DYAVLVRESERALD
+316 DYAVLVGESGEKLD
-330 ESRIRSFAEESGVS
+330 ESRIRSFAEESDIS
-344 LSEWHSLDM
+344 LIEWHSLDM

-358 EHQYTDTSR
+358 EHQYMDVSR
-367 NEWSPEIVVNVSDF
+367 NEWASEIVVNVSDF
-381 NGLSGMKLSVP
+381 NALSGMNLSVP

-398 FQDSDNSMFQTCS
+398 FQDSDDSMFQTCS
-411 EDRGMFYNPCV
+411 EDRGLFYNPCI

-430 IELIS
+430 IKLFS
-435 KENVL
+435 KGSVL

-457 HSISDTLDSSYKM
+457 YRISDTLDSSYKM
-470 TYYLFHGSNP
+470 TYYLFHGSNT
-480 ENSSE
+480 ENSRE
-485 FQEKLLAEIVA
+485 FQKRLLAEIVA
-496 LNNGEI
+496 INKGEI
-502 FVSWQD
+502 FVSWQN
-508 QAIKDKMEN
+508 QAIKDKIKN

-545 HLAIQMEAGAVY
+545 ELDVQMEAGAVY
-557 LILIFFIAA
+557 LILIFFIA
-566 IAFVSASMI
+566 IISFVSATMI

-584 MQDAE
+584 MQDTE

-654 LIVFLI
+654 LIVFLM

-669 KKLVVSTS
+669 NKLVVSTS
-677 GIVYGSREI
+677 RIVYEGR
-686 RGNM
+686 

>member
-9 KLICQNKS
+9 KLIRQNKS
-17 RYILFGLSICFAV
+17 RYILFGLSICFAI
-30 AMIGA
+30 AMTGA
-35 YGVLLFSRVITDVLM
+35 YGALLFSRVITDVLM

-62 YGITMIGTVIF
+62 YGITMIGIVVF

-82 QLQMGEIGIF
+82 QFQMGEIGVF
-92 LSLGLLPKSVGK
+92 LSLGLPPKSVGR
-104 IQNRQLDITFLIGGA
+104 IQNQQLDITFLIGGA
-119 AGLVL
+119 AGLIL
-124 AVPISFSIWSL
+124 AIPFSFGIWSL
-135 LSLFISYTEGVYR
+135 LSLFLSYTEGVYS

-157 GGLWILAWVILR
+157 GGLWILVWVILR
-169 IRNAVHVARLD
+169 IRNAVHITRLD
-180 VIRILRSSSECEEV
+180 VIKILRASSEGEEV
-194 KGSHPAL
+194 KGSHPAM
-201 GIIGLTAI
+201 GIIGLIAV
-209 PSGLILFNITAD
+209 PLGLILFNITAVI
-221 SYSLKS
+221 YWLKS
-227 FSFFFLGISL
+227 FSVLFLGVSL
-237 IGMYILTAQITSMGS
+237 IGMYILTAQVTSMGS
-252 IIKRFFPDVYRK
+252 LIKRFFPNAYRK

-289 ITLTVFSICFNGSI
+289 IALTVFSICFNGSI
-303 FLELSYAIKEEPY
+303 FLELYYLIRAEPY
-316 DYAVLVRESERALD
+316 DYAVLVGESETNLD
-330 ESRIRSFAEESGVS
+330 ESKIHSFAEQSGIS

-358 EHQYTDTSR
+358 EHQYSDVLR
-367 NEWSPEIVVNVSDF
+367 NEWSSEIIVNVSDF
-381 NGLSGMKLSVP
+381 NELSGMNLTVP

-398 FQDSDNSMFQTCS
+398 FQDSNDSMFQTCS
-411 EDRGMFYNPCV
+411 KDRGMFYNPCT

-435 KENVL
+435 EESVL
-440 NETAK
+440 NQTAK
-445 INSFA
+445 IDSFA
-450 VVSDNTF
+450 VVSENTF
-457 HSISDTLDSSYKM
+457 HKISDTLDSSYKM
-470 TYYLFHGSNP
+470 IYYLFHGSNP

-485 FQEKLLAEIVA
+485 FQEKLLAETVA

-502 FVSWQD
+502 FVSYQD
-508 QAIKDKMEN
+508 QAIKDKIEN
-517 YEDIYIPYDGNEL
+517 YEDIYIPYNGNEL

-545 HLAIQMEAGAVY
+545 ELAVQMEAGAVY
-557 LILIFFIAA
+557 LILIFFIA
-566 IAFVSASMI
+566 IISFVSAAMI

-633 FMEASSATRIFEITL
+633 FMAASSVTHIVEVTL
-648 VAIGLS
+648 IAIGLS
-654 LIVFLI
+654 CVVFLM
-660 QLIIFFFLQ
+660 QLIIFFVLQ
-669 KKLVVSTS
+669 KKLVISTS
-677 GIVYGSREI
+677 GKIYESR
-686 RGNM
+686 

>member
-1 MTLNEITR
+1 MTLNEITQ
-9 KLICQNKS
+9 KLIRQNKS

-30 AMIGA
+30 AMTGA

-50 TDGSTYLISLGM
+50 TDGSTYIISLGM
-62 YGITMIGTVIF
+62 YGITMIGIIVF

-82 QLQMGEIGIF
+82 QLQMREIGVY
-92 LSLGLLPKSVGK
+92 LSLGLPPKSVGK
-104 IQNRQLDITFLIGGA
+104 IQNQQLDITFLIGGVI
-119 AGLVL
+119 GLVL
-124 AVPISFSIWSL
+124 AIPFSFGIWSL
-135 LSLFISYTEGVYR
+135 LSLFISYTDGTFR
-148 VGWKGLLIA
+148 VGGKGLLIA

-169 IRNAVHVARLD
+169 IKNAVHIARLD
-180 VIRILRSSSECEEV
+180 VIRILRSSSESEEV
-194 KGSHPAL
+194 KGSHPIL
-201 GIIGLTAI
+201 GIIGLIAV
-209 PSGLILFNITAD
+209 PLGLILFNITAV
-221 SYSLKS
+221 SYWLKS
-227 FSFFFLGISL
+227 FSVLFLGVSV
-237 IGMYILTAQITSMGS
+237 IGMYILAAQITSMGS
-252 IIKRFFPDVYRK
+252 VIKRFFPNAYRK

-303 FLELSYAIKEEPY
+303 FLELYYSIKEEPY
-316 DYAVLVRESERALD
+316 DYAVLVGESGEKLD
-330 ESRIRSFAEESGVS
+330 ESRIRSFAEESGIS

-358 EHQYTDTSR
+358 EHQYMDASR
-367 NEWSPEIVVNVSDF
+367 NEWAPEIVVNVSDF
-381 NGLSGMKLSVP
+381 NALSGMNLSVP

-398 FQDSDNSMFQTCS
+398 FQDSDNAMFQTCS

-435 KENVL
+435 KESIL
-440 NETAK
+440 NQTAK

-450 VVSDNTF
+450 VVSDDTF
-457 HSISDTLDSSYKM
+457 YRISDTLDASYKM
-470 TYYLFHGSNP
+470 TYYLFRGSNT

-485 FQEKLLAEIVA
+485 FQKRLLAEIVA
-496 LNNGEI
+496 INKGQI

-508 QAIKDKMEN
+508 QVIKDKTGS

-545 HLAIQMEAGAVY
+545 QFDVQMEAGAVY
-557 LILIFFIAA
+557 LILIFFIA
-566 IAFVSASMI
+566 IISFVSATMI

-584 MQDAE
+584 MQDTE

-654 LIVFLI
+654 LIIFFM

-669 KKLVVSTS
+669 KKLVLSTS
-677 GIVYGSREI
+677 GIIYESR
-686 RGNM
+686 

>member
-9 KLICQNKS
+9 KLIRQNKS

-30 AMIGA
+30 AMTGA
-35 YGVLLFSRVITDVLM
+35 YGVLLFSKVITDVLM

-62 YGITMIGTVIF
+62 YGITLIGIIVF
-73 LFYANAIYI
+73 LFYANAIYM
-82 QLQMGEIGIF
+82 QLQMGEIGVF
-92 LSLGLLPKSVGK
+92 LSLGLSPKSVGK
-104 IQNRQLDITFLIGGA
+104 IQKQQLDITFLIGGA

-124 AVPISFSIWSL
+124 AVPFSFGIWSL
-135 LSLFISYTEGVYR
+135 LSLFISYTDGVFR
-148 VGWKGLLIA
+148 VGWEGLLIA
-157 GGLWILAWVILR
+157 GGLWILAWIILR
-169 IRNAVHVARLD
+169 IRNAVHIARLD
-180 VIRILRSSSECEEV
+180 VIRILRSSSEGEEV
-194 KGSHPAL
+194 KAAHPVL
-201 GIIGLTAI
+201 GIIGLIAV
-209 PSGLILFNITAD
+209 PLGLILFNITAVI
-221 SYSLKS
+221 YWLKS
-227 FSFFFLGISL
+227 FSALFLGVSV

-252 IIKRFFPDVYRK
+252 IIKRFFPNAYRK
-264 GILFYN
+264 SILFYN

-289 ITLTVFSICFNGSI
+289 ITLMIFSICFNGGM
-303 FLELSYAIKEEPY
+303 FLELYYLIKEEPY
-316 DYAVLVRESERALD
+316 DYAVLVGESGEKLD
-330 ESRIRSFAEESGVS
+330 ESRIRSFAEESDIS

-358 EHQYTDTSR
+358 EHQYMDVSR
-367 NEWSPEIVVNVSDF
+367 NEWASEIIVNVSDF
-381 NGLSGMKLSVP
+381 NALSGMNLSVP

-398 FQDSDNSMFQTCS
+398 FQDSDDSMFQTCS
-411 EDRGMFYNPCV
+411 EDRGMFYNPCI

-430 IELIS
+430 IKLFS
-435 KENVL
+435 KGSVV

-457 HSISDTLDSSYKM
+457 YRISDTLDSSYKM
-470 TYYLFHGSNP
+470 TYYLFHGSNT
-480 ENSSE
+480 ENSRE
-485 FQEKLLAEIVA
+485 FQKRLLAEIVA
-496 LNNGEI
+496 INKGEI
-502 FVSWQD
+502 FVSWQN
-508 QAIKDKMEN
+508 QVIKDKIKN

-545 HLAIQMEAGAVY
+545 ELDVQMEAGAVY
-557 LILIFFIAA
+557 LILIFFIA
-566 IAFVSASMI
+566 IISFVSATMI

-584 MQDAE
+584 MQDTE

-596 LGLKENDLKKII
+596 LGLKENDLKRII

-633 FMEASSATRIFEITL
+633 FMEASSATHIFEITL
-648 VAIGLS
+648 IAIGVS
-654 LIVFLI
+654 LVVFLM

-669 KKLVVSTS
+669 NKLVVSTS
-677 GIVYGSREI
+677 RIVYEGR
-686 RGNM
+686 

>member
-9 KLICQNKS
+9 KLIRQNKS

-30 AMIGA
+30 AMTGA
-35 YGVLLFSRVITDVLM
+35 YGVLLFSKVITDVLM

-62 YGITMIGTVIF
+62 YGITLIGIIVF
-73 LFYANAIYI
+73 LFYANAIYM
-82 QLQMGEIGIF
+82 QLQMGEIGVF
-92 LSLGLLPKSVGK
+92 LSLGLSPKSVGK
-104 IQNRQLDITFLIGGA
+104 IQKQQLDITFLIGGA
-119 AGLVL
+119 IGLVL
-124 AVPISFSIWSL
+124 AVPFSFGIWSL
-135 LSLFISYTEGVYR
+135 LSLFISYTDGVFR
-148 VGWKGLLIA
+148 VGWEGLLIA
-157 GGLWILAWVILR
+157 GGLWILAWIILR
-169 IRNAVHVARLD
+169 IRNAVHIARLD
-180 VIRILRSSSECEEV
+180 VIRILRSSSEGEEV
-194 KGSHPAL
+194 KAAHPVL
-201 GIIGLTAI
+201 GIIGLIAV
-209 PSGLILFNITAD
+209 PLGLILFNITAVI
-221 SYSLKS
+221 YWLKS
-227 FSFFFLGISL
+227 FSALFLGVSV

-252 IIKRFFPDVYRK
+252 IIKRFFPNAYRK
-264 GILFYN
+264 SILFYN

-289 ITLTVFSICFNGSI
+289 ITLTIFSICFNGGM
-303 FLELSYAIKEEPY
+303 FLELCYLIKEEPY
-316 DYAVLVRESERALD
+316 DYAVLVGESGEKLD
-330 ESRIRSFAEESGVS
+330 ESRIRSFAEESDIS
-344 LSEWHSLDM
+344 LIEWHSLDM

-358 EHQYTDTSR
+358 EHQYMDVSR
-367 NEWSPEIVVNVSDF
+367 NEWASEIVVNVSDF
-381 NGLSGMKLSVP
+381 NALSGMNLSVP

-398 FQDSDNSMFQTCS
+398 FQDSDDSMFQTCS
-411 EDRGMFYNPCV
+411 EDRGLFYNPCI

-430 IELIS
+430 IKLFS
-435 KENVL
+435 KGSVL

-457 HSISDTLDSSYKM
+457 YRISDTLDSSYKM
-470 TYYLFHGSNP
+470 TYYLFHGSNT
-480 ENSSE
+480 ENSRE
-485 FQEKLLAEIVA
+485 FQKRLLAEIVA
-496 LNNGEI
+496 INKGEI
-502 FVSWQD
+502 FVSWQN
-508 QAIKDKMEN
+508 QAIKDKIKN

-545 HLAIQMEAGAVY
+545 ELDVQMEAGAVY
-557 LILIFFIAA
+557 LILIFFIA
-566 IAFVSASMI
+566 IISFVSATMI

-584 MQDAE
+584 MQDTE

-596 LGLKENDLKKII
+596 LGLKENDLKRII

-654 LIVFLI
+654 LIVFLM

-669 KKLVVSTS
+669 NKLVVSTS
-677 GIVYGSREI
+677 RIVYEGR
-686 RGNM
+686 